1 MNDTGSFV
9 AAVLREL
16 AASTAVIL
24 AAWGALGGATN
35 ALTTKMR
42 LRDALRHI
50 LLGGLIAA
58 GMGSLSMAVITA
70 WLGLPPETIPAGG
83 AAGSAAYLVGLI
95 HDLGYLVQEVE
106 KAGSLAKAVASAV
119 ANRLPLEKAEEKEWE
134 TDHARQAV
142 ELLTLWHAPANVIQI
157 IGEHHQANVDPNS
170 LAAFVA
176 GAELVARHAGIA
188 ERVHAGGAN
197 PFASLAIESPAL
209 AAALAQRLALK
220 PEQVG
225 VIAKRIVDQV
235 EDFRDAARALAGKR

>member
-70 WLGLPPETIPAGG
+70 WLSLPPEAIPAGRSSG
-83 AAGSAAYLVGLI
+83 FGRLSRRGVRPGL
-95 HDLGYLVQEVE
+95 H
-106 KAGSLAKAVASAV
+106 
-119 ANRLPLEKAEEKEWE
+119 
-134 TDHARQAV
+134 
-142 ELLTLWHAPANVIQI
+142 
-157 IGEHHQANVDPNS
+157 
-170 LAAFVA
+170 
-176 GAELVARHAGIA
+176 
-188 ERVHAGGAN
+188 
-197 PFASLAIESPAL
+197 
-209 AAALAQRLALK
+209 
-220 PEQVG
+220 
-225 VIAKRIVDQV
+225 
-235 EDFRDAARALAGKR
+235 RDAARPPAPCQQRRRR